1 MSYARVNGT
10 DLYFEQHGSGEPVVL
25 LHGGFGAGELFAPLL
40 PQFEGRTV
48 ITVDLAGHGHSP
60 DPDRPLRPET
70 LADDVAALIEHLGLA
85 PVDLLGYSLGGLT
98 ALRVAIQH
106 PHAIRRLVL
115 VSVAARRGGSFP
127 EVRAEMDALSVAAA
141 EPMKQAPIYALYARS
156 NPHPENWALLVER
169 TAEFLK
175 VDYDWMDDVAELA
188 MPVLLVYADADSIV
202 PTHMADVYAALGG
215 GLHDATWDGSQRP
228 VNQLAVLPGTTH
240 YDIALSPALVPLVL
254 PFLSAA

>member
-25 LHGGFGAGELFAPLL
+25 LHGGFGAGALFAPLL

-60 DPDRPLRPET
+60 DPGRPLRPQT

-106 PHAIRRLVL
+106 PDAIRRLVL
-115 VSVAARRGGSFP
+115 VSVPVRRGASFP
-127 EVRAEMDALSVAAA
+127 EVRAGMDALSVAAA
-141 EPMKQAPIYALYARS
+141 EPMKQSPLYALYARS

-175 VDYDWMDDVAELA
+175 VDYDWVDDVAGLA

-202 PTHMADVYAALGG
+202 PSHMSDVFAALGG

-228 VNQLAVLPGTTH
+228 VNQLAILPGTTH
-240 YDIALSPALVPLVL
+240 YDIGSSPALVPPVL
-254 PFLSAA
+254 PFLGAA